1 MDPVTAQ
8 AAANNTGPAIE
19 IRGLTKAFGS
29 KSIYEDLDFTL
40 ERGEILTVL
49 GGSGTGKSVMLKMIL
64 GLMDWDAGSVKVNG
78 QELTGLSEHAMVSVR
93 RDVGMVFQQSALFD
107 SLTVYENIAFPLRER
122 GIRDEDRIRDRVAE
136 VLAQVDMAGTEP
148 MMPADLS
155 GGMRKRVA
163 TARAISGAP
172 SIILYDEP
180 TTGLDPINVRR
191 LVELIRSLRRSLG
204 VTSIVVTHDL
214 QAAYMVSDRLAFLG
228 QKRILDVGSVA
239 TIRHSRVEEVR
250 EFLFAMDT
258 SRDPVVGGAKGVH
271 S

>member
-1 MDPVTAQ
+1 MSAESE
-8 AAANNTGPAIE
+8 ALRTGPAIE
-19 IRGLTKAFGS
+19 IRGLTKAFGP
-29 KSIYEDLDFTL
+29 KSIYKNLDFTL

-64 GLMDWDAGSVKVNG
+64 GLMPWDAGSIKVNG
-78 QELTGLSEHAMVSVR
+78 VEITGLTERAMVAVR

-107 SLTVYENIAFPLRER
+107 SITVYENIAFPLRER
-122 GIRDEDRIRDRVAE
+122 GIRDEGRIRDRVAE
-136 VLAQVDMAGTEP
+136 VLAAVDLAGTEQ

-172 SIILYDEP
+172 GIILYDEP

-191 LVELIRSLRRSLG
+191 LIELIKTLRRNLG

-214 QAAYMVSDRLAFLG
+214 QAAYMVSDRIAFLG
-228 QKRILDVGSVA
+228 QKRILDVGSVDA
-239 TIRHSRVEEVR
+239 VRKSPVDEVR
-250 EFLFAMDT
+250 EFLFAMDEKPPAGT
-258 SRDPVVGGAKGVH
+258 AGERGAY

>member
-1 MDPVTAQ
+1 MDSVAASTA
-8 AAANNTGPAIE
+8 AKSSGPAIE
-19 IRGLTKAFGS
+19 IRGLSKAFGE
-29 KSIYEDLDFTL
+29 KSIYEGLDFTL

-78 QELTGLSEHAMVSVR
+78 IELSGLSEQAMVGVR

-122 GIRDEDRIRDRVAE
+122 GIRDEERIRSRVAE

-191 LVELIRSLRRSLG
+191 LVELIRSLRRNLG

-228 QKRILDVGSVA
+228 QRKILDVGSVA
-239 TIRHSRVEEVR
+239 AIRQSRVEEVR
-250 EFLFAMDT
+250 EFLFAMDA
-258 SRDPVVGGAKGVH
+258 SAGASVDTGQGARA
-271 S
+271 

>member
-1 MDPVTAQ
+1 
-8 AAANNTGPAIE
+8 
-19 IRGLTKAFGS
+19 
-29 KSIYEDLDFTL
+29 
-40 ERGEILTVL
+40 
-49 GGSGTGKSVMLKMIL
+49 L

-78 QELTGLSEHAMVSVR
+78 VELTGLSEHAMVGVR

-122 GIRDEDRIRDRVAE
+122 GIRDENKIRARVAE
-136 VLAQVDMAGTEP
+136 VLGEVDMAGTEQ

-172 SIILYDEP
+172 GIILYDEP

-191 LVELIRSLRRSLG
+191 LVELIAKLRKRVG

-214 QAAYMVSDRLAFLG
+214 EAAFMVSDRIAFLG
-228 QKRILDVGSVA
+228 QKRILDVGTVA
-239 TIRHSRVEEVR
+239 EIRNSKVEEVR
-250 EFLFAMDT
+250 EFLFAME
-258 SRDPVVGGAKGVH
+258 PLKGAQA
-271 S
+271 